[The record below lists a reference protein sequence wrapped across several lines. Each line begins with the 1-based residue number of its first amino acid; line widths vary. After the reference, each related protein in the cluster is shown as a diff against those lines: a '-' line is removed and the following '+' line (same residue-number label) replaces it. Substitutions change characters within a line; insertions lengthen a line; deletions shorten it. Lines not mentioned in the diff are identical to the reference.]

1 MWKMGRMVM
10 QKTWLFLAI
19 GLFAVCPATT
29 DGAGGS
35 EWLVST
41 NLLGPAKLAP
51 VWQTTL
57 PVRPGERLEMVRV
70 LEDRLYVR
78 SAENYVWSLDRRTGD
93 IVFSHSIAPAGFPIF
108 GWTAYDDR
116 LITVIDNQ
124 VVELDANA
132 GTRKR
137 VSDLNLSIIAP
148 PVRNSEFFYVSAAD
162 RRLHLFRAEDMVKM
176 RMASADNDSQI
187 TSVLAGEDMVVFGT
201 DAGNLVAMATDA
213 PRKLWQF
220 DVPGAIAGPVVRS
233 GDSFFFA
240 SKDTC
245 VYRVDATEA
254 GGSSLAWRYQ
264 AEAILDREPRVTAA
278 VVYQSAPGRG
288 VTAIGR
294 RSGRA
299 LWTLAEGVDLL
310 AEAGN
315 RAYVFTK
322 FNTLVVMDN
331 ASGNQVFWVNCADVS
346 YYATNTNDARI
357 YLADQGG
364 RVLCIEPIR

>member
-1 MWKMGRMVM
+1 MMR
-10 QKTWLFLAI
+10 I
-19 GLFAVCPATT
+19 
-29 DGAGGS
+29 
-35 EWLVST
+35 
-41 NLLGPAKLAP
+41 LG
-51 VWQTTL
+51 
-57 PVRPGERLEMVRV
+57 
-70 LEDRLYVR
+70 DRLYVR

-93 IVFSHSIAPAGFPIF
+93 IVFGCSIAPAGFPIF
-108 GWTAYDDR
+108 GWVAYDDR
-116 LITVIDNQ
+116 LITVIDNEI
-124 VVELDANA
+124 VELDANT
-132 GTRKR
+132 GTRRR
-137 VSDLNLSIIAP
+137 VSNLALSIIAP
-148 PVRNSEFFYVSAAD
+148 PVRNSELFYISAAD

-213 PRKLWQF
+213 PLKLWQF
-220 DVPGAIAGPVVRS
+220 DAPGAIAGPVVRD
-233 GDSFFFA
+233 GWSFFFA

-254 GGSSLAWRYQ
+254 ADASMVWRYQ
-264 AEAILDREPRVTAA
+264 TEAVLDREPRVTATA
-278 VVYQSAPGRG
+278 VYQYAPGRG

-294 RSGRA
+294 QSGEA
-299 LWTLAEGVDLL
+299 LWTLAEGVELL

-331 ASGNQVFWVNCADVS
+331 ASGNQVFWVNCADVA

-364 RVLCIEPIR
+364 RVLCAEPIR

>member
-1 MWKMGRMVM
+1 MERPVM
-10 QKTWLFLAI
+10 QKMWLFLAM

-35 EWLVST
+35 EGLVST
-41 NLLGPAKLAP
+41 NLLGPAKLAS

-78 SAENYVWSLDRRTGD
+78 TAENYVWSLDRRTGD
-93 IVFSHSIAPAGFPIF
+93 IVFSRSIAPAGFPIF

-137 VSDLNLSIIAP
+137 VSNLNLSIIAP

-162 RRLHLFRAEDMVKM
+162 RRVHLFRAEDMVKL

-220 DVPGAIAGPVVRS
+220 DAPGAIAGPVVRS
-233 GDSFFFA
+233 GSSFFFA

-254 GGSSLAWRYQ
+254 GEGSMAWRYQ
-264 AEAILDREPRVTAA
+264 TEAILDREPRVTATA
-278 VVYQSAPGRG
+278 VYQYAPGRG

-294 RSGRA
+294 RSGKA

-315 RAYVFTK
+315 RAYVFTR

-331 ASGNQVFWVNCADVS
+331 ASGNQVFWVNCADAA

-357 YLADQGG
+357 YLAGQGG